1 MRRDSLP
8 IEIAFLA
15 DHGVPYGLLQAAA
28 RAARCGVTA
37 DRALLGEGYVR
48 EDDYYRLLAAHL
60 GVPYF
65 GPGLEI
71 DRNLDLH
78 AAIATGIAPLARNA
92 QRFRYLLAPRSAA
105 VAQLLA
111 VGGLPPSVALISPQR
126 LGALIR
132 SRLGR
137 RVAEEA
143 AGALERSDPALTA
156 HSRFS
161 RGQGVLSVC
170 LALSLLTLCIKVPE
184 TFLAVGF
191 AAIWATFACSI
202 GLRFAAVAACR
213 PVDAPARIA
222 DGDLPFYAIV
232 VALRDETA
240 VVGQLIRALDAIDY
254 PRAKLDIKIVVEEED
269 SDTLTALARLRLP
282 SRYHVIVAP
291 HGEPRTKPRALN
303 IALASV
309 RSELLVVYDAEDEPA
324 PDQLRLAAARF
335 AKDAELECLQARLV
349 VRNVEESWLTKLFAM
364 EYAALFDVINPGLA
378 ALGAPIALGGSSN
391 HFRTQTL
398 RRIGAWDAWNV
409 TEDADLGL
417 RLARNRCRVAAL
429 DSDTYEEAPS
439 TLRKWF
445 NQRRRWLKG
454 WVQTQLVHSRQP
466 RRLVREFG
474 PMHALAAQILIGGG
488 VLSSLF
494 GPLFA
499 IDMLWRV
506 VTCDLFVADSPLKAI
521 DNVMA
526 GLLAFAGLQ
535 AVLLP
540 VFIALDAR
548 GLQPLYRYIPLLPVY
563 YGLISLAAW
572 VALVDFIRRPFH
584 WSKTQHGLALSATY
598 AANLSRDW
606 NILR

>member
-1 MRRDSLP
+1 
-8 IEIAFLA
+8 
-15 DHGVPYGLLQAAA
+15 
-28 RAARCGVTA
+28 
-37 DRALLGEGYVR
+37 
-48 EDDYYRLLAAHL
+48 
-60 GVPYF
+60 
-65 GPGLEI
+65 
-71 DRNLDLH
+71 
-78 AAIATGIAPLARNA
+78 
-92 QRFRYLLAPRSAA
+92 
-105 VAQLLA
+105 
-111 VGGLPPSVALISPQR
+111 
-126 LGALIR
+126 
-132 SRLGR
+132 
-137 RVAEEA
+137 
-143 AGALERSDPALTA
+143 
-156 HSRFS
+156 
-161 RGQGVLSVC
+161 
-170 LALSLLTLCIKVPE
+170 
-184 TFLAVGF
+184 
-191 AAIWATFACSI
+191 
-202 GLRFAAVAACR
+202 
-213 PVDAPARIA
+213 
-222 DGDLPFYAIV
+222 
-232 VALRDETA
+232 
-240 VVGQLIRALDAIDY
+240 
-254 PRAKLDIKIVVEEED
+254 
-269 SDTLTALARLRLP
+269 
-282 SRYHVIVAP
+282 
-291 HGEPRTKPRALN
+291 
-303 IALASV
+303 
-309 RSELLVVYDAEDEPA
+309 
-324 PDQLRLAAARF
+324 LRLAAARF